1 MNKVILGERSIMEIK
16 KVGVVGCGTMGSGI
30 TQVCAQSGYQVVV
43 SEVNDELLNKGL
55 ASINSFLTKSVDK
68 GKTSQQDKDSAL
80 ARIKG
85 TINTKDFSDCDLMIE
100 AATENMDLKKRI
112 FAELDE
118 ICPKHTILATGT
130 SILSP
135 TEIGSAAKR
144 RDKTIGMHW
153 FNPVPLMRLV
163 EVTAGLET
171 SEKTVEAVMEFAKR
185 MGKTP
190 VRVNEA
196 PGGIVSRILNAMR
209 NVAIDI
215 LAEGVASAEDIDTA
229 MKLGANWP
237 MGPLELTDLTGVDL
251 QLTNSENLV
260 RELGSPKYT
269 ANPLLR
275 KMVRAGH
282 LGRKT
287 GKGFYDYTKKGG

>member
-1 MNKVILGERSIMEIK
+1 MAIEKVSVVGTGLMGLGIGQALAQQGITVNIKGRTVETIERNLSRNRKNLQGLVDRERMSTDEMNGILSRMKTTTVWEDIADADLVIEVAAEDMAIK
-16 KVGVVGCGTMGSGI
+16 KELF
-30 TQVCAQSGYQVVV
+30 AHL
-43 SEVNDELLNKGL
+43 DELC
-55 ASINSFLTKSVDK
+55 S
-68 GKTSQQDKDSAL
+68 
-80 ARIKG
+80 
-85 TINTKDFSDCDLMIE
+85 
-100 AATENMDLKKRI
+100 
-112 FAELDE
+112 
-118 ICPKHTILATGT
+118 PHTILATGT
-130 SILSP
+130 TILSP

-144 RDKTIGMHW
+144 GDKTIGMHW
-153 FNPVPLMRLV
+153 FNPAPVMKLV
-163 EVTAGLET
+163 EVTTGLET
-171 SEKTVEAVMEFAKR
+171 SEETVEAVMEFAKR

-196 PGGIVSRILNAMR
+196 PGGIVSRILNATR

-287 GKGFYDYTKKGG
+287 GKGFYDYTKKG

>member
-1 MNKVILGERSIMEIK
+1 MAIEKVSVVGTGLMGLGIGQALAQQGITVNIKGRTVETIERNLSRNRKNLQGLVDRERISTDEMNGILSRMKTTTVWEDIADADLVIEVAAEDMAIK
-16 KVGVVGCGTMGSGI
+16 KELF
-30 TQVCAQSGYQVVV
+30 AHL
-43 SEVNDELLNKGL
+43 DELC
-55 ASINSFLTKSVDK
+55 S
-68 GKTSQQDKDSAL
+68 
-80 ARIKG
+80 
-85 TINTKDFSDCDLMIE
+85 
-100 AATENMDLKKRI
+100 
-112 FAELDE
+112 
-118 ICPKHTILATGT
+118 PHTILATGT
-130 SILSP
+130 TILSP

-144 RDKTIGMHW
+144 GDKTIGMHW
-153 FNPVPLMRLV
+153 FNPAPVMKLV
-163 EVTAGLET
+163 EVTTGLET
-171 SEKTVEAVMEFAKR
+171 SEETVEAVMEFVKR

-287 GKGFYDYTKKGG
+287 GKGFYDYTKKG

>member
-1 MNKVILGERSIMEIK
+1 MIIK
-16 KVGVVGCGTMGSGI
+16 KVSVVGTGLMGLGI
-30 TQVCAQSGYQVVV
+30 GQALAQQGLT
-43 SEVNDELLNKGL
+43 VNIKGRTVEAIERNL
-55 ASINSFLTKSVDK
+55 ARTRKNLQGQVDK
-68 GKTSQQDKDSAL
+68 G
-80 ARIKG
+80 RISTDEMDG
-85 TINTKDFSDCDLMIE
+85 ILSRMNTTTVWEDIADADLVIE
-100 AATENMDLKKRI
+100 VVAEDMALKKEQ
-112 FAELDE
+112 FAQLDKL
-118 ICPKHTILATGT
+118 CPPHTILATGT
-130 SILSP
+130 TILSP
-135 TEIGSAAKR
+135 TEVGSATKR
-144 RDKTIGMHW
+144 PHQTIGMHW
-153 FNPVPLMRLV
+153 FNPPPVMRLV

-171 SEKTVEAVMEFAKR
+171 SEETVEAVMEFAKQ

-196 PGGIVSRILNAMR
+196 PGGIVSRVLNAMR

-251 QLTNSENLV
+251 QLINSENLV
-260 RELGSPKYT
+260 RELGSTKY
-269 ANPLLR
+269 APNPLLR

-287 GKGFYDYTKKGG
+287 GRGFYDYTKKG